1 MRTSRR
7 SLLQGLGALPL
18 AWLVSA
24 KADEAPAF
32 VSDPAPRFDELQKQ
46 GRLAGLHGVVAMRG
60 GRIVFERYL
69 TGADEDWG
77 RPLGEVAFAA
87 DTPHDLRSVTK
98 SIVGLLYGIALA
110 AGKVP
115 AVDQPLLT
123 QFPEYTDLAADPRR
137 ARLKIRDAL
146 TMTLGLEWNEHLP
159 YTNPA
164 NSETAMELAKDRYRF
179 VLDRPILGEPG
190 RAWMY
195 SGGAVALIGRI
206 IEKGTGR
213 SLPEFAE
220 AALFGPLGVGP
231 LEWAKGADGEASA
244 ASGLRLTPRQLA
256 QIGQLILANGRWNGQ
271 TIVPSD
277 WLTQSFEPA
286 ATVELGWA
294 GAATQ
299 YGYLWYLG
307 ELPLT
312 GKAGTYGERFIA
324 ANGNGGQRLFVIP
337 RLDFVLAMTAGNYD
351 RPGQGQT
358 PGALLFGV
366 FAPSLA
372 V

>member
-7 SLLQGLGALPL
+7 NLLQGLGAVPVAWALP
-18 AWLVSA
+18 AVADASA
-24 KADEAPAF
+24 FA
-32 VSDPAPRFDELQKQ
+32 SDPVPRFDELLSQ
-46 GRLAGLHGVVAMRG
+46 GKLSGLHGVVAMRG

-77 RPLGEVAFAA
+77 RPLGDVAFTG

-110 AGKVP
+110 EGKVP
-115 AVDQPLLT
+115 AVDQPLLA
-123 QFPEYTDLAADPRR
+123 QFPEYADLAADPQR

-146 TMTLGLEWNEHLP
+146 TMTLGLEWNEHVP
-159 YTNPA
+159 YTSPA
-164 NSETAMELAKDRYRF
+164 NSEIAMEMAKDRYRYI
-179 VLDRPILGEPG
+179 LERPVMGEPG

-195 SGGAVALIGRI
+195 SGGAVALVGRI

-213 SLPEFAE
+213 SLPDYAE
-220 AALFGPLGVGP
+220 AALFGPLGVGQI
-231 LEWAKGADGEASA
+231 EWAKGADGEASA

-256 QIGQLILANGRWNGQ
+256 QIGQLVLANGQWNGRSL
-271 TIVPSD
+271 VPSD
-277 WLTQSFEPA
+277 WLTQSFQPA
-286 ATVELGWA
+286 ATLEFGWG

-312 GKAGTYGERFIA
+312 GKAGTTGESFLA
-324 ANGNGGQRLFVIP
+324 AIGNGGQRLFVIP
-337 RLDFVLAMTAGNYD
+337 RLDFALAMTAGNYN
-351 RPGQGQT
+351 RPDQGLV
-358 PGALLFGV
+358 PGALLFRV

-372 V
+372 A